1 MARQEINLGT
11 TANDGTGTPLRT
23 GGDMINDNFIEV
35 YTGKVI
41 VTQESDFASIDST
54 KLYEL
59 RNTIALTSPIE
70 IPAGGITIKG
80 LGSALTGLTAAS
92 GFIFTSDVGGSGTVN
107 LIDLFFTGDV
117 FDLTDIDG
125 TNALECTNVN
135 YINCTSLGSLTDYR
149 QYSEINM
156 GRFGGTPT
164 LTFNGAMNG
173 IFQEASIVR
182 GASASTVL
190 FKEGTGLTFSAGGRF
205 FTNANVQLTTG
216 AVFSDFQP
224 SNFTTDEQFQIS
236 GANFSGLT
244 SNADYLPNIDLNDTE
259 LKISNTVGLDN
270 SSPGIVTKIDTEA
283 VTTIAVADTDYTLIA
298 GSVINSFAQWFTS
311 GTTTLQATY
320 QSTVDRIFV
329 GQGFVS
335 IDGGTGDNIRATLYH
350 YDDSA
355 GTTTEIDTATGEI
368 PIGGTVSLSLYA
380 EAKLSQNDYFI
391 IGIANT
397 SDTSNVTG
405 QEGSKLVVSA
415 KTGI

>member
-1 MARQEINLGT
+1 MAKQTINIGT
-11 TANDGTGTPLRT
+11 TPNDGTGDALR
-23 GGDMINDNFIEV
+23 DAFDKVNDNFIEV

-70 IPAGGITIKG
+70 IPVGGITIKG

-92 GFIFTSDVGGSGTVN
+92 GFILTSAVGGSGTVN
-107 LIDLFFTGDV
+107 LIDLFLTGDV
-117 FDLTDIDG
+117 YDLTDADG
-125 TNALECTNVN
+125 TNAIECTNVN

-149 QYSEINM
+149 QYSEINI
-156 GRFGGTPT
+156 GRFGGSPT
-164 LTFNGAMNG
+164 LTFNGTMNG
-173 IFQEASIVR
+173 IFQNASIVR

-190 FKEGTGLTFSAGGRF
+190 FKEGTGLTFSVGGRF

-224 SNFTTDEQFQIS
+224 SNFTTDEQFQII

-270 SSPGIVTKIDTEA
+270 SSPGIVTKVDTEA
-283 VTTIAVADTDYTLIA
+283 VTTISAADTDYTLIA
-298 GSVINSFAQWFTS
+298 GSVINSFAQWFTA

-320 QSTVDRIFV
+320 QSTIDRIFV

-335 IDGGTGDNIRATLYH
+335 IDGGTGDNVRATLYH

-368 PIGGTVSLSLYA
+368 PLAGTISLSLYA

-391 IGIANT
+391 IGIANV